1 MAQAKRT
8 SRLFG
13 AAAGVLAG
21 AAVALTPVV
30 GNAQDA
36 QPASSQVPD
45 GWTAELWELNQ
56 AAEAVTA
63 YARENSNGVGIL
75 LHVGDDL
82 RARAQAAAEKHSVP
96 VDHALQV
103 MINRVEQS
111 YADQFAA
118 HGVEVRLFPRAN
130 LDARGTGLSYHIG
143 QLVYEDASGD
153 PLLSLGKAREE
164 IPRVVE
170 ALGYL
175 NAQANLDVDQPA
187 LNGFGG

>member
-56 AAEAVTA
+56 AAADVTA

-82 RARAQAAAEKHSVP
+82 RARAQAAAEKHNVP
-96 VDHALQV
+96 ADHALQV
-103 MINRVEQS
+103 MIDRVEES
-111 YADQFAA
+111 YADQFAE
-118 HGVEVRLFPRAN
+118 HGVAARLFPSTN
-130 LDARGTGLSYHIG
+130 LDAPGTILSYHIG
-143 QLVYEDASGD
+143 EIVYEDASGD
-153 PLLSLGKAREE
+153 PLLSLGKARRE
-164 IPRVVE
+164 ISRVVE